1 MNNNKKY
8 RLTLL
13 DYVNVCLQS
22 FGDHV
27 MHIVFCPQKPLDLP
41 RFRRALR
48 LSVDAEPILGCRLL
62 YSRWKPLW
70 QRWDS
75 AVLDRFDWC
84 DEQPAADVDQQ
95 IQAFLLQ
102 KMDCCTEP
110 MVRARLIRGASDTV
124 CLNVN
129 CVPIDG
135 RGLLIYL
142 ERLFNIYNE
151 LATNPDYRPVA
162 TDMERRSTRH
172 LLPRFRWHDLF
183 KLLFF
188 ALRNQWIDRAT
199 AHNWRFPYTKEG
211 ELDRVFQHCQFSPA
225 TLAAMTEFRH
235 QQGFSFNDLI
245 LAAFYD
251 GLYAIIQPARDNTFC
266 VLNTYDL
273 RRYEPAG
280 APDRVANY
288 SSFVN
293 SNVAMETGLPFVTL
307 VQRVRT
313 AMAERKRHYPG
324 ITEGPFIWPIFH
336 FLPFGVAR
344 FVVEKLLAHRGED
357 IPVLTNVG
365 VIAIDRLKLDGE
377 RIRSLIPFAPL
388 EYPPKLTVTVAT
400 VGDRITLT
408 VGYSRNH
415 FRPSDIDR
423 LFAHMEAVIAALAA
437 REMPLK
443 SPQEVA
449 A

>member
-62 YSRWKPLW
+62 YSSWKPLW

-84 DEQPAADVDQQ
+84 YEQPAADVDQQ

-199 AHNWRFPYTKEG
+199 AHNWRF
-211 ELDRVFQHCQFSPA
+211 
-225 TLAAMTEFRH
+225 
-235 QQGFSFNDLI
+235 
-245 LAAFYD
+245 
-251 GLYAIIQPARDNTFC
+251 
-266 VLNTYDL
+266 
-273 RRYEPAG
+273 
-280 APDRVANY
+280 
-288 SSFVN
+288 
-293 SNVAMETGLPFVTL
+293 
-307 VQRVRT
+307 
-313 AMAERKRHYPG
+313 
-324 ITEGPFIWPIFH
+324 
-336 FLPFGVAR
+336 
-344 FVVEKLLAHRGED
+344 
-357 IPVLTNVG
+357 
-365 VIAIDRLKLDGE
+365 
-377 RIRSLIPFAPL
+377 
-388 EYPPKLTVTVAT
+388 
-400 VGDRITLT
+400 
-408 VGYSRNH
+408 
-415 FRPSDIDR
+415 
-423 LFAHMEAVIAALAA
+423 
-437 REMPLK
+437 
-443 SPQEVA
+443 
-449 A
+449 